1 MSTIMGSFVII
12 AVVLA
17 VGGLLVDRLR
27 SDADEAV

>member
-1 MSTIMGSFVII
+1 MSTIIRSFVII

-17 VGGLLVDRLR
+17 VAGLLVYRLR